1 MVLKGKN
8 ESEYGWGRS
17 EGKEGEEV
25 MVKEG
30 GMKKG
35 SSKGR
40 KEGRME
46 SVDQIM
52 SGLGTTKTFRVI
64 ISPL

>member
-17 EGKEGEEV
+17 EGKEGEKGT
-25 MVKEG
+25 VKEEG
-30 GMKKG
+30 VKKG

-40 KEGRME
+40 IKGWRIEKRKEGRMN
-46 SVDQIM
+46 
-52 SGLGTTKTFRVI
+52 LLTK
-64 ISPL
+64 